1 MRLLFW
7 KKNEQKQKELEEQI
21 RNITEQLEKLKNENE
36 KLKEKV
42 EEELKMISILRESN
56 IKLSEALI
64 KLARVVEQKS
74 KTEDI
79 YIKEDTKEEKNL
91 PRNSDYIVLEE
102 EIIKILREKK
112 QPVQAREISQITR
125 KTREHV
131 SRTLK
136 SMTDKGIVKREKK
149 GKVFLY
155 SLKTDL

>member
-42 EEELKMISILRESN
+42 GEGLKMISILRESN

-74 KTEDI
+74 KTEDA
-79 YIKEDTKEEKNL
+79 YTKEDIKEEKIL
-91 PRNSDYIVLEE
+91 SRDSDYIALEE
-102 EIIKILREKK
+102 KIIKILREKK
-112 QPVQAREISQITR
+112 QPVQAREISQITG

-136 SMTDKGIVKREKK
+136 SMADKGIVKREKK